1 MLIAAVDICNT
12 LADILSE
19 VQKYIGPWPFDE
31 YQHPSLTDDFFKA
44 HPDVFLNA
52 KPYDGAVCGMWHLKE
67 YFDIV
72 YLSARPKWALGLTE
86 LWLDA
91 YGFPTG
97 KVILTREKAKIAQRM
112 FVSVA
117 IEDAPFEI
125 DSYLKTGI
133 PVIVKAQNYN
143 KKYSPRFEWQ
153 DFSEGVM
160 ASGL

>member
-31 YQHPSLTDDFFKA
+31 YQHPSLTDDFFKS

-52 KPYDGAVCGMWHLKE
+52 KPYKGAVSGMWRMKE
-67 YFDIV
+67 YFNIV
-72 YLSARPKWALGLTE
+72 YISARPEWAFGITK
-86 LWLDA
+86 LWLDVC
-91 YGFPTG
+91 GFPAG
-97 KVILTREKAKIAQRM
+97 KLILTREKAKIAQRIS
-112 FVSVA
+112 VSVA

-125 DSYLKTGI
+125 DSYLKAGI

-143 KKYSPRFEWQ
+143 KNYSSRFEWQ
-153 DFSEGVM
+153 DFSERGI